1 MKDVKIGL
9 IGTGWMGKS
18 HSKSFINALY
28 HFGDTDGKP
37 IFEVVSDI
45 DRESALEVK
54 EQFGFKKYT
63 TEWLEVVQN
72 ENVDIVDIAT
82 PNAFHYEIAK
92 AALENNKHVYCEK
105 PLSLSAEESKELAK
119 LANMKGLVNYV
130 GFNNVMNPATKYV
143 KKLVNSGQLGE
154 ITKVTGIYDQDA
166 FSDINI
172 PITWRHINEISG
184 SGSLGDLGSHL
195 FSVLQY
201 ILGDLRAVNAMTS
214 TVIKERPEKVDSNV
228 MQSVEN
234 DDIAITMVEYQNGA
248 IGTLSSSRI
257 ATGRKNRLYYEIQGT
272 KGSVYYSLEN
282 LNEVNVYFENDKEED
297 RGFRKVLLGEKHEG
311 YSSFQPASGISIGF
325 NDFKILETHKVLE
338 SVVNDSEYTCD
349 FDFGSRIDRI
359 IEAILESAKSKT
371 WVSI

>member
-1 MKDVKIGL
+1 
-9 IGTGWMGKS
+9 
-18 HSKSFINALY
+18 
-28 HFGDTDGKP
+28 
-37 IFEVVSDI
+37 
-45 DRESALEVK
+45 
-54 EQFGFKKYT
+54 
-63 TEWLEVVQN
+63 
-72 ENVDIVDIAT
+72 
-82 PNAFHYEIAK
+82 
-92 AALENNKHVYCEK
+92 
-105 PLSLSAEESKELAK
+105 
-119 LANMKGLVNYV
+119 
-130 GFNNVMNPATKYV
+130 TKYV

>member
-1 MKDVKIGL
+1 MILKMKDVKIGL

-82 PNAFHYEIAK
+82 ANAFHYEIAK
-92 AALENNKHVYCEK
+92 AALKNNKHVYCEK
-105 PLSLSAEESKELAK
+105 PLSLSAEESKEIATI
-119 LANMKGLVNYV
+119 ANMKGLVNYV
-130 GFNNVMNPATKYV
+130 GFNNVMNHATKYV

-338 SVVNDSEYTCD
+338 SVVNDSEYT
-349 FDFGSRIDRI
+349 
-359 IEAILESAKSKT
+359 
-371 WVSI
+371 